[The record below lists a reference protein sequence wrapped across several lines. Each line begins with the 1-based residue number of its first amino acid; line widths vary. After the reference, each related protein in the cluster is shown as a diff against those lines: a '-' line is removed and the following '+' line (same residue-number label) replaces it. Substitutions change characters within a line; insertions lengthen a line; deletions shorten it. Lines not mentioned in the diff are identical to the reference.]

1 MENTPAFHPLD
12 YLSVIRRRM
21 WWFIVP
27 VVLAV
32 VVAAALVMY
41 LPRTYQAQATVGV
54 SLPGVSGQLLNDA
67 QRVNAEER
75 ARQISQTLLS
85 QAVLERVVREERFD
99 KHMSIPAA
107 VQQVRGS
114 VEVEVPQPDANTP
127 PGSVEQFH
135 VFYKDSTA
143 PMAQRVTNRLV
154 DVFVEE
160 SSRKREVRAEETS
173 MFVSDQLTASKQRLD
188 QLEMQ
193 LRTSKEAFMGA
204 LPEQTNA
211 NVSLVTGLQQQ
222 LESVTN
228 GIRGDQDRLSN
239 IERQIGALT
248 SGAASDPN
256 AAAMSTGYAS
266 PAIARL
272 STLEGAL
279 AAARAKYTEIHPEVA
294 RLKDEVAKA
303 QADARAE
310 AARPESDRVATLRMD
325 PTYRALVRERDDI
338 KLRIQDGQ
346 RRQAA
351 IQGQIGT
358 YRARVDAAPR
368 VEQQLATV
376 QREYDLEKTNY
387 SSLSAKLR
395 DAQMNESL
403 ERSQGGERFTV
414 LQHASLPT
422 EPFSPN
428 IPRLLVLVLLVGTCL
443 GGGLALGR
451 EYLDRSIH
459 DARSLS
465 ELELP
470 ILGEI
475 PRIVPNV

>member
-1 MENTPAFHPLD
+1 MDNSPAFHPLD
-12 YLSVIRRRM
+12 YVSVIRRRM
-21 WWFIVP
+21 WWLIVP
-27 VVLAV
+27 L
-32 VVAAALVMY
+32 VVAIIVGGVLLWT
-41 LPRTYQAQATVGV
+41 LPRTYQAQATIGV
-54 SLPGVSGQLLNDA
+54 SLPGVSGQLLNET
-67 QRVNAEER
+67 QRVTAEER

-85 QAVLERVVREERFD
+85 QAVIERVVREEQFD
-99 KHMSIPAA
+99 KFMPIPAA
-107 VQQVRGS
+107 VQMVRS
-114 VEVEVPQPDANTP
+114 NVEVKVPQPDANTP
-127 PGSVEQFH
+127 QGSVEQFT
-135 VFYKDSTA
+135 VFYKNDTA
-143 PMAQRVTNRLV
+143 QMAQRVTNRLA

-173 MFVSDQLTASKQRLD
+173 MFINDQLSASKQRLD

-211 NVSLVTGLQQQ
+211 NVALVTGLQQQ

-228 GIRGDQDRLSN
+228 AIRGDQDRLSN
-239 IERQIGALT
+239 VERQISATSGMIADPSTPAATVAPLT
-248 SGAASDPN
+248 SPV
-256 AAAMSTGYAS
+256 T
-266 PAIARL
+266 ARV

-279 AAARAKYTEIHPEVA
+279 AGARAKYTEMHPEVV
-294 RLKDEVAKA
+294 RLKDELAKA

-310 AARPESDRVATLRMD
+310 AARPESDRVASLRMD
-325 PTYRALVRERDDI
+325 PNYRALLKERDDI
-338 KLRIQDGQ
+338 RFRIADGQ
-346 RRQAA
+346 RRLAA
-351 IQGQIGT
+351 IQSQIGM
-358 YRARVDAAPR
+358 YRARVDAAPK

-376 QREYDLEKTNY
+376 QREYDMEKTNY
-387 SSLSAKLR
+387 TNLSGKLR

-403 ERSQGGERFTV
+403 ERNQGGERFTV

-428 IPRLLVLVLLVGTCL
+428 IPRLMALVLMVGVCL

-451 EYLDRSIH
+451 EYLDRAIY

-475 PRIVPNV
+475 PRIAPNL

>member
-12 YLSVIRRRM
+12 YVSVLRRRM
-21 WWFIVP
+21 WWLIVP
-27 VVLAV
+27 LALAV
-32 VVAAALVMY
+32 VVGVALLWS
-41 LPRTYQAQATVGV
+41 LPRTYQAQATIGV
-54 SLPGVSGQLLNDA
+54 SLPGVSRQLLNDS
-67 QRVNAEER
+67 QRVTAEER

-85 QAVLERVVREERFD
+85 QAVIERVVREEQFD
-99 KHMSIPAA
+99 KFMPIPAA
-107 VQQVRGS
+107 VQMVRS
-114 VEVEVPQPDANTP
+114 NVDVKLPQPDANTP
-127 PGSVEQFH
+127 PGSVEQFT
-135 VFYKDSTA
+135 VLYKDDTA
-143 PMAQRVTNRLV
+143 PRAQRVTNRLA

-173 MFVSDQLTASKQRLD
+173 MFINDQLRASKQRLD
-188 QLEMQ
+188 ELETQ

-211 NVSLVTGLQQQ
+211 NVALVTGLQQQ

-228 GIRGDQDRLSN
+228 AMRGDQDRLSN
-239 IERQIGALT
+239 IERQISAVA
-248 SGAASDPN
+248 SGAVSDPN
-256 AAAMSTGYAS
+256 AAAVATPVAS
-266 PAIARL
+266 PALSRL
-272 STLEGAL
+272 SSIEAAL
-279 AAARAKYTEIHPEVA
+279 AAARVRYTENHPEVT
-294 RLKDEVAKA
+294 RLKDELAKA
-303 QADARAE
+303 QADARAD

-325 PTYRALVRERDDI
+325 PGYRALLKERDDVR
-338 KLRIQDGQ
+338 LRIADSQ
-346 RRQAA
+346 RRLSA
-351 IQGQIGT
+351 IQSQIGM
-358 YRARVDAAPR
+358 YRARVDAAPK

-387 SSLSAKLR
+387 TNLSAKLR

-403 ERSQGGERFTV
+403 ERNQGGERFTV

-428 IPRLLVLVLLVGTCL
+428 IPRLLVLVLLIGVCL

-451 EYLDRSIH
+451 EYLDRAIH
-459 DARSLS
+459 DARALS

-475 PRIVPNV
+475 PHIAPNL